1 LEATHSAALVVRRTL
16 RGDNG
21 ARDEAS
27 KADRYDRSIK
37 AMKGSEGVSVA
48 FERLPFPRTK
58 EEVEAV
64 IVSGFL
70 RSAQSR
76 QLLPPTARAIQN
88 CQDDFD
94 FTLTGCGN
102 GKHLELME
110 IAPLEHLRGTYDEAP
125 TSYRPYDFA
134 AYILE
139 KLKGKS
145 ARYASS
151 AGDALFLLMYVTDW
165 RFTLSETVIALLQFW
180 TASRQHSFGSIYCY
194 SPISEGE
201 GIVHLIHPTPAEF
214 WAGFDPERYRENVVH
229 NLNPLDWKPA

>member
-1 LEATHSAALVVRRTL
+1 
-16 RGDNG
+16 
-21 ARDEAS
+21 
-27 KADRYDRSIK
+27 
-37 AMKGSEGVSVA
+37 MKPRKPTGTTGPVKVTMSSEGPSVA

-70 RSAQSR
+70 RSAQSCGW
-76 QLLPPTARAIQN
+76 LPSTAQVKQN
-88 CQDDFD
+88 PQDDFD

-110 IAPLEHLRGTYDEAP
+110 IAPLEHLRGTYDKAP

-134 AYILE
+134 AHILG

-151 AGDALFLLMYVTDW
+151 SGEELLLLMYVTDW
-165 RFTLSETVIALLQFW
+165 RFTLSETVIALLQYW
-180 TASRQHSFGSIYCY
+180 TASQAHSFGAVYCY
-194 SPISEGE
+194 SPITREE
-201 GIVHLIHPTPAEF
+201 GIVHVIHPTPMEH
-214 WAGFDPERYRENVVH
+214 WTGFDPERYRENFVH
-229 NLNPLDWKPA
+229 NLSPLDWKPA